1 MRNSLLIMTTRV
13 LRINLIVS
21 VAAGLVLAMIF
32 NLESGIVFI
41 IGAIVSSVNFTVSA
55 LVTNHTVTG
64 RISAIW
70 GLLSYLVR
78 ILAVAVIGGLFFR
91 YDRFFVIFYIAGFLM
106 HFVAL
111 LIYALQIKDERE

>member
-1 MRNSLLIMTTRV
+1 MTTRV

-21 VAAGLVLAMIF
+21 VAAGLVLALIF
-32 NLESGIVFI
+32 GLEHGVVFLV
-41 IGAIVSSVNFTVSA
+41 GAIVSSVNFTVSA

-91 YDRFFVIFYIAGFLM
+91 YDRFFVIFYISGFLM

-111 LIYALQIKDERE
+111 MIYALQIKDERE

>member
-1 MRNSLLIMTTRV
+1 MTTRV
-13 LRINLIVS
+13 LKINLIVS
-21 VAAGLVLAMIF
+21 AAVGLVLAIIF
-32 NLESGIVFI
+32 QLEYGIIFM
-41 IGAIVSSVNFTVSA
+41 IGAIISSVNFTVSA

-70 GLLSYLVR
+70 GLLSYLTR
-78 ILAVAVIGGLFFR
+78 ILTVAIIGGLFFR

-111 LIYALQIKDERE
+111 IIYALQIKDERE

>member
-1 MRNSLLIMTTRV
+1 MGNSLLIMTTRV

-32 NLESGIVFI
+32 KLEYGIIFI
-41 IGAIVSSVNFTVSA
+41 IGAIISSVNFSVSA

-91 YDRFFVIFYIAGFLM
+91 YDRFFVVFYIAGFLM